1 MTSYQLSLFPWRT
14 PEVAK
19 NLLAT
24 ATIDNLRDFL
34 GWTPIDTLL
43 SEFASIAYHLDYYN
57 AIDAK
62 VLELYGEALT
72 AAIAVEVK
80 GALLQ
85 RMPDLPPAWFPT
97 P

>member
-1 MTSYQLSLFPWRT
+1 MDKSSDLCQKHKLTKD
-14 PEVAK
+14 E
-19 NLLAT
+19 LLT
-24 ATIDNLRDFL
+24 CLRDFL

-43 SEFASIAYHLDYYN
+43 SEFASIAYHLDRYN
-57 AIDAK
+57 AIDEK

-80 GALLQ
+80 GALLK
-85 RMPDLPPAWFPT
+85 RIPDLPLAWFPA